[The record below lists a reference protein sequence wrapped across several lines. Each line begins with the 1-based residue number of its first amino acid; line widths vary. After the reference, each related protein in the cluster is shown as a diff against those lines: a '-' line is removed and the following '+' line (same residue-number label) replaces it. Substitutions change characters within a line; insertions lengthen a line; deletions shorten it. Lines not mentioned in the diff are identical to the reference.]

1 MLKRREQVS
10 VPLDA
15 ELQADLSAR
24 EAALVQAQIQLN
36 VASEA
41 VIAREAAVEAR
52 ELAADTREADLAK
65 REVDLAQRVPR
76 L

>member
-65 REVDLAQRVPR
+65 REVDLAQRVAR

>member
-41 VIAREAAVEAR
+41 VIAREAAVGAR

>member
-36 VASEA
+36 IASEA

-65 REVDLAQRVPR
+65 REVDLAQRVAR

>member
-36 VASEA
+36 VASAA